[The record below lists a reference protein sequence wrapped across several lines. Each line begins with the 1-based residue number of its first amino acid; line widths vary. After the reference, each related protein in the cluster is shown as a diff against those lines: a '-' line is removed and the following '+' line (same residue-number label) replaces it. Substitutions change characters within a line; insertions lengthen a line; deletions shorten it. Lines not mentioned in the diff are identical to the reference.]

1 MQKRRNSCKTLEPVS
16 TIYKYFCNI
25 VQTINAK
32 YTYDK
37 YYLELEDP
45 IHWPGLAICRSPIFK
60 DKTAFENLNAKFNS
74 DTNQFTS
81 EKDFNDSIKE
91 VYLTDPEEIV
101 VAVSIGKTMMDAVA
115 KDRPAKIPIKEPY
128 VNTILSDYTYNG
140 YCATIS
146 VSKLVDYLVE
156 IGELKTADNDTPL
169 WIVIWLKVALFSVS
183 NCLRFIRN
191 VFLLLGGTFRKRIL
205 QLEHVSRWRIHF
217 LYWI

>member
-1 MQKRRNSCKTLEPVS
+1 M
-16 TIYKYFCNI
+16 F
-25 VQTINAK
+25 
-32 YTYDK
+32 YDS
-37 YYLELEDP
+37 ELEDP